1 MHNIG
6 GGKERTNLDNRS
18 HLKKLGKAKTLIS
31 YVIDRPGHDRRYAI
45 DSSHLQ
51 KTLGWRPA
59 HTFEAGIRRTIKW
72 YTENKERAFKVTA
85 GIAE

>member
-6 GGKERTNLDNRS
+6 GGKERTNLDNRA

-51 KTLGWRPA
+51 KTLGWRPDY
-59 HTFEAGIRRTIKW
+59 TLEADIRRMIER
-72 YTENKERAFKVTA
+72 YTENTNWVFR
-85 GIAE
+85 